1 MFQKHTKKK
10 ILFLSTKG
18 DNRLNKPKNCDIIS
32 NCKAGDSMLEEEREY
47 KIVGYHGTTSSAQ
60 ESIENYGLDPRRV
73 KIRDDHWLG
82 QGVYFYEDF
91 DLAKWWAETKA
102 SKRKHCEYALV
113 YKSDIICP
121 LKHVLNLDDRNDLDI
136 FIRSCLDFIKDL
148 QRAYDKLPDF
158 EIPKFRAIYFDYY
171 KTQHD
176 IHVIVRT
183 FQKDAPKYAGTF
195 RTGEEL
201 ETQKELLDFLGLS
214 YFETQICV
222 SNADCINEVI
232 KVYDKTELS
241 DETEE
246 VL

>member
-1 MFQKHTKKK
+1 M
-10 ILFLSTKG
+10 
-18 DNRLNKPKNCDIIS
+18 DIM
-32 NCKAGDSMLEEEREY
+32 AL
-47 KIVGYHGTTSSAQ
+47 TSSAQ
-60 ESIENYGLDPRRV
+60 EEHRKFWTLILGVLIEGMIIGSDKGFTFMKILIWQNGGPRQ
-73 KIRDDHWLG
+73 K
-82 QGVYFYEDF
+82 Q
-91 DLAKWWAETKA
+91 

-201 ETQKELLDFLGLS
+201 ETQKELLGFLGLS

-232 KVYDKTELS
+232 KVYDKQS
-241 DETEE
+241 
-246 VL
+246 